1 LGYYPIIRVTEQ
13 HEMEDPKLSDYCAAA
28 CIWETYLGAFDI
40 FPSHFNFDM
49 DSGLYKE
56 AIGS

>member
-1 LGYYPIIRVTEQ
+1 
-13 HEMEDPKLSDYCAAA
+13 MEDPKLSDYCAAA

-40 FPSHFNFDM
+40 FRSHFNFDM